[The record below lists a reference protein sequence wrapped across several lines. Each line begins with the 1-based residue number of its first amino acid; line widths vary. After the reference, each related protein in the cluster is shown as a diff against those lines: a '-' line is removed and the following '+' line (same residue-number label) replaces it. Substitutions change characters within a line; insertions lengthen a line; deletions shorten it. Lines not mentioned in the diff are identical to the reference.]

1 MATHQPISAIAA
13 ADVRLFYPG
22 VSIIVAARDAATTLS
37 ACLASLRTLD
47 YPDTEI
53 ILVDDGSTD
62 TTAAIAHGAGVR
74 ILHANGRGP
83 SYARNLGVREGSHA
97 IVAFTDADCV
107 VPRHWLKTLVD
118 ALRSSGAGAAGGPQ
132 RNVFP
137 ADAASEAADLDAF
150 FALASVVAE
159 YTRRDDVARDV
170 DHNASCNVAYVKHVF
185 DEAGGFAEGLF
196 PGEDVDLDLRVR
208 RLGYRCR
215 YVPEAWVEHHRPGTR
230 AWFARMMRRYGRAQ
244 REIVERHGRFRAIHY
259 VPIVLV
265 VFTAAQFLLIP
276 RATRLPAMAF
286 DVAIGLAAVAVL
298 ARKVPVARWGAVIR
312 YAAIAVR
319 EWTIG
324 YGEGMR
330 TS

>member
-1 MATHQPISAIAA
+1 MATHRPLTAIAA

-22 VSIIVAARDAATTLS
+22 VSIIVAARDAAATLA
-37 ACLASLRTLD
+37 ACLASLRALD
-47 YPDTEI
+47 YPDTELI
-53 ILVDDGSTD
+53 VVDDGSADGTG
-62 TTAAIAHGAGVR
+62 AIAQGAGVR
-74 ILHANGRGP
+74 MLKADGCGP
-83 SYARNLGVREGSHA
+83 SHARNAGVRECSND

-118 ALRSSGAGAAGGPQ
+118 ALRASGAGAVGGPQ

-137 ADAASEAADLDAF
+137 EAATGDARDLDAF

-159 YTRRDDVARDV
+159 YTRGDDVARDV
-170 DHNASCNVAYVKHVF
+170 DHNASCNVAYLKHVF

-230 AWFARMMRRYGRAQ
+230 SWFAGMMRRYGRAQ

-259 VPIVLV
+259 VPIAL
-265 VFTAAQFLLIP
+265 TLIAAAQLLLIP
-276 RATRLPAMAF
+276 RRTRLLAVAV
-286 DVAIGLAAVAVL
+286 DVALGIGACSVL
-298 ARKVPVARWGAVIR
+298 ARKVPVPRWAAVVR
-312 YAAIAVR
+312 YAVIAVR

-330 TS
+330 RS